1 MLENNR
7 RRRAGEKIEPTYEF
21 RWIRKTGEIPI
32 IEGTFDL
39 IFLNEKLA
47 GIQGLCRD
55 ITEKK
60 AAENELKKL
69 NEELEMRVR
78 SRTQDLEQARDA
90 ALAANRAKSEFLS
103 RVSHELRTPLTGILG
118 FSRLLEMADLP
129 GRNGQNA
136 GRIHKAGQHLLD
148 LINEML
154 DLSRI
159 EAGTL
164 ALTMKPVNVQEFMC
178 EMTGLVEPMA
188 KEFNV
193 SVCLE
198 IEPDLNAWIQAD
210 HQRLRQVIWNLASN
224 GIKYNKPNG
233 ALTFSVNRHNQH
245 RIQILVS
252 DTGRG
257 IPTEKIG
264 RLFSPFDRLDIE
276 TEEPDLEGTGLGLSL
291 CKRLV
296 EAMDGNISATS
307 KMGQGST
314 FKVEFKTET
323 EESIAENQQRYGDL

>member
-1 MLENNR
+1 MR
-7 RRRAGEKIEPTYEF
+7 
-21 RWIRKTGEIPI
+21 I

-39 IFLNEKLA
+39 IFLNEKLV

-78 SRTQDLEQARDA
+78 SRTQDLEQARVA

-136 GRIHKAGQHLLD
+136 GRIHKAVQHLLD
-148 LINEML
+148 RSNEML

-164 ALTMKPVNVQEFMC
+164 RLTMKPVNVQDFMC

-198 IEPDLNAWIQAD
+198 IEPGVTSPL
-210 HQRLRQVIWNLASN
+210 V
-224 GIKYNKPNG
+224 KYCT
-233 ALTFSVNRHNQH
+233 LSSF
-245 RIQILVS
+245 
-252 DTGRG
+252 
-257 IPTEKIG
+257 
-264 RLFSPFDRLDIE
+264 
-276 TEEPDLEGTGLGLSL
+276 EPD
-291 CKRLV
+291 
-296 EAMDGNISATS
+296 
-307 KMGQGST
+307 
-314 FKVEFKTET
+314 FW
-323 EESIAENQQRYGDL
+323 